1 VPAESPPVPPADKE
15 TLIAMLRKASE
26 LEHALCCQYLYAAFT
41 LKQAGEAGLTASEGA
56 LTSQWHQQVTKVAV
70 QEMYHLMLASDLLTA
85 VGSEP
90 HLWRPNFPQP
100 DTRYSNVDL
109 PSLLA
114 PFDLETLTRFMCWE
128 KPEQHGWWDDFC
140 KQCEE
145 RVRARHGLQASAEP
159 PPYDSIGQLY
169 GSIAEGLKENPG
181 WIDPSTAPKQ
191 VTSELVPFS
200 PKVAAITTAEQA
212 CAFIEI
218 IVLEGE
224 GVEDWD
230 SQSHFAYYHQIVDQL
245 TQLAQSGSGFE
256 AAWPTVES
264 PIYDPANMQPGAT
277 LIDDP
282 VARLVG
288 LLFNDVYLLLMR
300 VLARLFLP
308 QGEEPP
314 QRKALANAAMAMMP
328 LAIKPLGAL
337 LARLPAGSEHPGLY
351 AGPSFELPQTFDLP
365 TGVREEALPALR
377 EDMLRVTVR
386 ARMVSIETV
395 YLPPAARATLEGVAA
410 RLETLLP
417 LLDVQAEPAGIGR

>member
-1 VPAESPPVPPADKE
+1 
-15 TLIAMLRKASE
+15 MLRQASE

-41 LKQAGEAGLTASEGA
+41 LKQAGEAGLTASEAA
-56 LTSQWHQQVTKVAV
+56 LTSQWHQQITKVAV

-100 DTRYSNVDL
+100 NTRYSDVDL

-128 KPEQHGWWDDFC
+128 KPEDHGWWDHYC
-140 KQCEE
+140 KKCEE
-145 RVRARHGLQASAEP
+145 RTRARLGLEASAEP

-181 WIDPSTAPKQ
+181 WIDRATAPKQ

-224 GVEDWD
+224 GVENWD

-245 TQLAQSGSGFE
+245 NQLAQSGSGFA
-256 AAWPTVES
+256 AAWPTVEN
-264 PIYDPANMQPGAT
+264 PIYDPANQQPGTT
-277 LIDDP
+277 LIGDP
-282 VARLVG
+282 SARLVG
-288 LLFNDVYLLLMR
+288 TLLNDVYLLLMR

-308 QGEEPP
+308 EGEEPKE
-314 QRKALANAAMAMMP
+314 RKALANVAMALMP
-328 LAIKPLGAL
+328 LAIKPLGTL

-351 AGPSFELPQTFDLP
+351 AGPSFELPQTIDLP
-365 TGVREEALPALR
+365 TGVRDEALPALR
-377 EDMLRVTVR
+377 EDMLRVTRR
-386 ARMVSIETV
+386 ARVVSIETAD
-395 YLPPAARATLEGVAA
+395 LPPAARATLDGVAA

-417 LLDVQAEPAGIGR
+417 LVDVQAEPAGIGR

>member
-1 VPAESPPVPPADKE
+1 
-15 TLIAMLRKASE
+15 MLRQASE

-41 LKQAGEAGLTASEGA
+41 LKQGGDAGLTASQAA
-56 LTSQWHQQVTKVAV
+56 LTSQWHQQITKVAV

-100 DTRYSNVDL
+100 DTRFSDVDL

-114 PFDLETLTRFMCWE
+114 PFDVETVTRFMCWE
-128 KPEQHGWWDDFC
+128 KPEQPGWWDGYC

-145 RVRARHGLQASAEP
+145 RVRARLGLEASAEP
-159 PPYDSIGQLY
+159 PRYDTIGQLY
-169 GSIAEGLKENPG
+169 GSIAEGLRQNPG
-181 WIDPSTAPKQ
+181 WIEPATAPRQ

-200 PKVAAITTAEQA
+200 PKVTAITTAEQA

-245 TQLAQSGSGFE
+245 GQLALSESEF
-256 AAWPTVES
+256 AAAFPTVEN
-264 PIYDPANMQPGAT
+264 PIYDPQNQQPGTT

-282 VARLVG
+282 SVRPVG
-288 LLFNDVYLLLMR
+288 VLFNDAYLLLVR

-308 QGEEPP
+308 EGEQPP
-314 QRKALANAAMAMMP
+314 ERKALANAAMALMP
-328 LAIKPLGAL
+328 LAIKPLGTL
-337 LARLPAGSEHPGLY
+337 LTRLPAGSDHSGLY
-351 AGPSFELPQTFDLP
+351 AGPSFELPPTIDLP

-377 EDMLRVTVR
+377 QDMLDVTRR
-386 ARMVSIETV
+386 ARVVSIETV
-395 YLPPAARATLEGVAA
+395 GMPDAARATLDGVAA

-417 LLDVQAEPAGIGR
+417 LFDVQAEPAGMER